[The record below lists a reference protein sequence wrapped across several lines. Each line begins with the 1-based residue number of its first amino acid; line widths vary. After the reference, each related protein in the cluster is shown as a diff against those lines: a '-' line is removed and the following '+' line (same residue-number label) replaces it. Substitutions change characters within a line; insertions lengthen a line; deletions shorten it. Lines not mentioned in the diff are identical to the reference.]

1 MAATARTH
9 KSDLFLLYLSFLR
22 HSLDVPDD
30 HDPNQV
36 EDPLKIH
43 ASVAAQLLLIM
54 VDFLVHAN
62 KKLYVTIA
70 NWKFLC
76 YRLSVRENSCEA
88 NF

>member
-1 MAATARTH
+1 MATTARTH
-9 KSDLFLLYLSFLR
+9 KTDLFLLYLSFLR
-22 HSLDVPDD
+22 NILDVPED

-36 EDPLKIH
+36 EDPLKID
-43 ASVAAQLLLIM
+43 AGVAAQLLLIM

-70 NWKFLC
+70 DWKFLC
-76 YRLSVRENSCEA
+76 DRLCVRENSCEA